1 MSFII
6 KDPKLFEHLKAI
18 SVDFEES
25 LNESCKTQFYDDTD
39 FIFLNLKSH
48 QVSNICLYKS
58 AIKDLEVEDD
68 DSEAIDDSCLKEDPT
83 NYD

>member
-68 DSEAIDDSCLKEDPT
+68 DSCLKEDPT

>member
-6 KDPKLFEHLKAI
+6 KDSKLFEHLKAI

-39 FIFLNLKSH
+39 YIFINLRSY
-48 QVSNICLYKS
+48 QIPNIYIYKS
-58 AIKDLEVEDD
+58 AIKDLELENDD
-68 DSEAIDDSCLKEDPT
+68 DDSCLKEET
-83 NYD
+83 TSYE

>member
-1 MSFII
+1 MSFVV

-39 FIFLNLKSH
+39 FIFINLRSH

-58 AIKDLEVEDD
+58 AIEYLELEDD
-68 DSEAIDDSCLKEDPT
+68 DNDDDGE
-83 NYD
+83 

>member
-1 MSFII
+1 MSFVI

-25 LNESCKTQFYDDTD
+25 LNESCKTQFYDNTD
-39 FIFLNLKSH
+39 FIFINLRSH

-58 AIKDLEVEDD
+58 AIQDLELEN
-68 DSEAIDDSCLKEDPT
+68 DDSCLEEDPT